1 MLRGEGRSKLGRK
14 LVRVAVVHYWLV
26 GMRGGEKVVEA
37 LLDIYPQADIF
48 THVADES
55 AVSSKI
61 RERIKGFT
69 FISKLPFAKRFYQ
82 SYLPLM
88 PLALEQLDLRGYD
101 LVISSESGPAKGV
114 LVDPDAL
121 HICYCHSPMR
131 YVWDMYHDYRERAG
145 WFKRLLMPI
154 LTHYLRMWDVA
165 SAMRV
170 SHFVANSAYVSRRIR
185 RFYNRSATV
194 IHPPVSIAKFE
205 LVPEK
210 EDYYL
215 LVGELVAYKRA
226 DLAIEAFSRSG
237 RRLKIVGTGELYEE
251 SRARAPGNIEFLG
264 KVESSALPGLYGR
277 AKALIFPGI
286 EDFGIVPVEALAS
299 GTPVIAF
306 GKGGALETVVH
317 GVTGLIFPEQSLTS
331 LDAAIADFEGGTYVF
346 QPETLR
352 NYAMQFDETIFK
364 KNFAAFVADKMAEL
378 LAAPQNHYLPEPN
391 EKNT

>member
-1 MLRGEGRSKLGRK
+1 MK
-14 LVRVAVVHYWLV
+14 VAIIHFWLV

-48 THVADES
+48 AHVVDDVAIS
-55 AVSSKI
+55 TKI
-61 RERIKGFT
+61 RARVKGST
-69 FISKLPFAKRFYQ
+69 FVGKLPFAKRLYQ

-145 WFKRLLMPI
+145 WFKRLLMPA
-154 LTHYLRMWDVA
+154 LMHYLRIWDVT
-165 SAMRV
+165 SSMRV
-170 SHFVANSAYVSRRIR
+170 SHFVANSEYVSRRIR

-194 IHPPVSIAKFE
+194 IYPPVATDKFE
-205 LVPEK
+205 LAESK
-210 EDYYL
+210 DDYYL

-226 DLAIEAFSRSG
+226 DLAIAAFAASG
-237 RRLKIVGTGELYEE
+237 RHLKVVGTGEQYAEI
-251 SRARAPGNIEFLG
+251 SAAGHSNIELLG
-264 KVESSALPGLYGR
+264 KVAGPELRVLYSR

-286 EDFGIVPVEALAS
+286 EDFGIVPVEAMAS

-306 GKGGALETVVH
+306 AKGGALETVRH
-317 GVTGLIFPEQSLTS
+317 GVSGILFHEQSPEALN
-331 LDAAIADFEGGTYVF
+331 AAIAEFESGQMDFD
-346 QPETLR
+346 PAKLR
-352 NYAMQFDETIFK
+352 EYARQFDESRFRSSV
-364 KNFAAFVADKMAEL
+364 AAFIAGKMADSAQSFDAE
-378 LAAPQNHYLPEPN
+378 
-391 EKNT
+391 

>member
-1 MLRGEGRSKLGRK
+1 MAVIKNGKVGVVK
-14 LVRVAVVHYWLV
+14 VAIVHFWLV

-61 RERIKGFT
+61 LERVKGFT
-69 FISKLPFAKRFYQ
+69 FISKLPFAKRYYQ

-114 LVDPDAL
+114 VVDPDAL

-145 WFKRLLMPI
+145 WFKRMLMPA
-154 LTHYLRMWDVA
+154 LMHYLRIWDVT
-165 SAMRV
+165 SSMRV
-170 SHFVANSAYVSRRIR
+170 SHFVANSAYVSRRIQ
-185 RFYNRSATV
+185 RFYNRSAMV
-194 IHPPVSIAKFE
+194 IHPPVSTQNFE
-205 LVPEK
+205 LSSEK

-226 DLAIEAFSRSG
+226 DLAIEAFSHNG
-237 RRLKIVGTGELYEE
+237 KRLKVVGTGELYEE
-251 SRARAPGNIEFLG
+251 CRAKAPPNIEFLG
-264 KVESSALPGLYGR
+264 KVGSGELPALYSR
-277 AKALIFPGI
+277 ARALVFPGI

-317 GVTGLIFPEQSLTS
+317 GVTGIIFPEQSLGS
-331 LDAAIADFEGGTYVF
+331 LDSAIAEFESGRF
-346 QPETLR
+346 EFDPAELR
-352 NYAMQFDETIFK
+352 NYALQFDEAVFRK
-364 KNFAAFVADKMAEL
+364 AFSAFVAERMTEL
-378 LAAPQNHYLPEPN
+378 AS
-391 EKNT
+391 

>member
-1 MLRGEGRSKLGRK
+1 MK
-14 LVRVAVVHYWLV
+14 VAIIHFWLV
-26 GMRGGEKVVEA
+26 GMRGGEKVVET

-48 THVADES
+48 THIVDES
-55 AVSSKI
+55 AISAKI
-61 RERIKGFT
+61 FARVTGRT
-69 FISKLPFAKRFYQ
+69 FISRLPFAKRLYQ

-114 LVDPDAL
+114 IVDPDTL

-145 WFKRLLMPI
+145 WFKRLLMPM
-154 LTHYLRMWDVA
+154 LMHYLRVWDVT

-185 RFYNRSATV
+185 RFYNRSSTV
-194 IHPPVSIAKFE
+194 IHPPVSIGKFE
-205 LVPEK
+205 LAPEK

-237 RRLKIVGTGELYEE
+237 KRLKVVGTGELYEE
-251 SRARAPGNIEFLG
+251 CKALAPKNIEFLG

-306 GKGGALETVVH
+306 GKGGALETVEH
-317 GVTGLIFPEQSLTS
+317 GVTGIIFPEQSLAS
-331 LDAAIADFEGGTYVF
+331 LDAAIADFEGGRYVF
-346 QPETLR
+346 HPEALR
-352 NYAMQFDETIFK
+352 NYAMRFDEAIFK

-378 LAAPQNHYLPEPN
+378 VAVPQKHYLSEPD